1 MASSLPRATRT
12 ARGSLP
18 CWITPSTMAPPRPA
32 YPPKVSSSSAS
43 RSRCSTPCRS
53 VSAAIRLKPS
63 GVSSYS
69 RVTVPSAPVSAAQT
83 VTWPLRLLTSTR
95 AVGAAPSVRWYATRS
110 ASSMALMARSIEMS
124 FSASRLFRTLRS
136 ISIGPLLVRAVV
148 GVAIQRGELDLYPS
162 RAQVG
167 IAELTA
173 GSVDVDPHPAGI
185 RAGDTPGDGRIG
197 GRRRGP
203 GLRPERRAH
212 HTADR
217 APPVLGLGQRAVDA
231 RRGNL
236 KGVGRLPHRSRPIE
250 RGRQLPARERHV
262 VKAYPAVGVDHDAQP
277 TPPSCRAE
285 PDIFPVPAQGGN
297 RRLKQ
302 ADDPLGICG
311 ASRRHPRRRP
321 RRTVTRV

>member
-1 MASSLPRATRT
+1 MASSLPRSTRT

-18 CWITPSTMAPPRPA
+18 CWITPATMSPSRPA
-32 YPPKVSSSSAS
+32 YSPKVSSSSAS
-43 RSRCSTPCRS
+43 RSRCRMTCRA
-53 VSAAIRLKPS
+53 VVAAIRPKPS

-110 ASSMALMARSIEMS
+110 ASSMAFMARSIEMS

-173 GSVDVDPHPAGI
+173 GSDVDPPPAGI

-197 GRRRGP
+197 GSRRGP

-236 KGVGRLPHRSRPIE
+236 KGVGRLPHRSRPVE

-262 VKAYPAVGVDHDAQP
+262 VKAYPAVGVDHDAQQP
-277 TPPSCRAE
+277 PPSGRAD
-285 PDIFPVPAQGGN
+285 PDIFQVHAQGGN
-297 RRLKQ
+297 RRLEQ
-302 ADDPLGICG
+302 AGDPLG
-311 ASRRHPRRRP
+311 AW
-321 RRTVTRV
+321 